1 MEDFDSKWLP
11 VHNSFTY
18 YLYIICM
25 YFSFS
30 ALQYFG
36 DVFLMLYRV
45 LPVKLPKLFL
55 NPQVI
60 YWSYLIFNFSKIN
73 SSVNFSGAKSFIEE
87 IISDISSSWLEIIY
101 MCAVALGLSIIMII
115 LFRFLAGFIV
125 WIIIWIIALA
135 CLAGPLVCW

>member
-1 MEDFDSKWLP
+1 MSL
-11 VHNSFTY
+11 
-18 YLYIICM
+18 I
-25 YFSFS
+25 
-30 ALQYFG
+30 
-36 DVFLMLYRV
+36 LYRV
-45 LPVKLPKLFL
+45 WPVILPKLFL

-60 YWSYLIFNFSKIN
+60 HWFYLILNFSKIN
-73 SSVNFSGAKSFIEE
+73 FSEIFSGAKSFIEE

>member
-1 MEDFDSKWLP
+1 
-11 VHNSFTY
+11 
-18 YLYIICM
+18 
-25 YFSFS
+25 
-30 ALQYFG
+30 
-36 DVFLMLYRV
+36 MLYRV
-45 LPVKLPKLFL
+45 WPVILPKHFL

-60 YWSYLIFNFSKIN
+60 HWFYLIFNFSKIDYF
-73 SSVNFSGAKSFIEE
+73 SEKFSGAKSFIEE

-135 CLAGPLVCW
+135 CLAGPLVSW

>member
-1 MEDFDSKWLP
+1 MAGDTAKNFFESSGNL
-11 VHNSFTY
+11 
-18 YLYIICM
+18 L
-25 YFSFS
+25 
-30 ALQYFG
+30 ALSNF
-36 DVFLMLYRV
+36 
-45 LPVKLPKLFL
+45 
-55 NPQVI
+55 
-60 YWSYLIFNFSKIN
+60 YLIFQKLIF
-73 SSVNFSGAKSFIEE
+73 VNIFSGAKSFIEE

>member
-1 MEDFDSKWLP
+1 
-11 VHNSFTY
+11 
-18 YLYIICM
+18 M